1 MIEFIVA
8 QAPPTPTLM
17 AVPTAPMSIPSDL
30 YLWETTDE
38 VVQLWQSN
46 SGATTGIQYL
56 VIAAII
62 AAALF
67 MLIYHLNKMR
77 DGSDK

>member
-1 MIEFIVA
+1 MNEFIIA

-17 AVPTAPMSIPSDL
+17 VVPTAPISIPSDL

-38 VVQLWQSN
+38 IVQMWQTN
-46 SGATTGIQYL
+46 SSATTGIQIL
-56 VIAAII
+56 VIGAII

-67 MLIYHLNKMR
+67 MLIYLLNKLR
-77 DGSDK
+77 EGDK